1 MAHNLHYVIFFTPP
15 TPTPTSYNDT
25 HVYIYI
31 VICVNN
37 LLKNAKCHFDV
48 NKVSILFSNLDRC
61 SKSLLISSLCSTLF
75 IYCSLVLFRRIS
87 IRFISSRWVFMY
99 HASGAIIK
107 VIIRFHIKK
116 GSITTIN
123 SCHVLYGIP

>member
-1 MAHNLHYVIFFTPP
+1 MLFFLITFTPP
-15 TPTPTSYNDT
+15 TPTPTSYHHT

-75 IYCSLVLFRRIS
+75 IYCSLVLLRRIS
-87 IRFISSRWVFMY
+87 IRFISSRWVLMY
-99 HASGAIIK
+99 HASGAITK
-107 VIIRFHIKK
+107 VIKRFHIKN
-116 GSITTIN
+116 GATTTIN
-123 SCHVLYGIP
+123 SCYVLYGIP